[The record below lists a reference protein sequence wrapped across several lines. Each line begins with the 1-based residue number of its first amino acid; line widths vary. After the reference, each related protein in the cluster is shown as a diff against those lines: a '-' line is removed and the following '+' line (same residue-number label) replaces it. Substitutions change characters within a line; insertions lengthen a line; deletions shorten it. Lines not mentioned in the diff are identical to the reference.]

1 MQKTKQKPSQ
11 TQDQDG
17 SDLTQDSSL
26 IPTTPN
32 SEADELV
39 ALSDELLDEI
49 DKVLDQ
55 SAIQTLKDR
64 FVLEGL
70 DDIKPYT
77 LADAMREGSTVSD
90 QCIGSWTDVKLGE
103 TCALSAAM
111 LAIRA
116 RGIA

>member
-1 MQKTKQKPSQ
+1 MQKTKQKPTQ
-11 TQDQDG
+11 TK
-17 SDLTQDSSL
+17 SQDSAEPTQSL
-26 IPTTPN
+26 PPGD
-32 SEADELV
+32 SEAEELV

-55 SAIQTLKDR
+55 SAIQVLKDR

-77 LADAMREGSTVSD
+77 LADAIREGSGVTD
-90 QCIGSWTDVKLGE
+90 QCIGGWTNKELGE